1 MKDISDSLPQV
12 LRSHIEAQNTPN
24 LEAFAATFAS
34 DALLNDARREFV
46 GVEAIKA
53 WAAREI
59 FGDNV
64 RVQLESAYE
73 HGGIYILR
81 LIYDGDFDKAG
92 LPDPLVLTNYITL
105 RDDRIAHLFVTLN
118 QVSYP
123 DQPMPG
129 IR

>member
-1 MKDISDSLPQV
+1 MRDVTGSLPQV
-12 LRSHIEAQNTPN
+12 LRTHIEAHNTPDP
-24 LEAFAATFAS
+24 EAFAATFAS

-53 WAAREI
+53 WADREI

-73 HGGIYILR
+73 HGGVYVVR
-81 LIYDGDFDKAG
+81 LINDGDFDKAG
-92 LPDPLVLTNYITL
+92 LPDPIVLTNYFTL
-105 RDDRIAHLFVTLN
+105 RDDKITHLFVTLN

-123 DQPMPG
+123 DQPTPG
-129 IR
+129 VR